1 MVDDRESR
9 DIEKVAIDIEKVDI
23 EMIKMERIK
32 IMINIYLDKDIS
44 SPSDI

>member
-9 DIEKVAIDIEKVDI
+9 YIETVAIDVEKVDI

-32 IMINIYLDKDIS
+32 IMINIYLDEDIS
-44 SPSDI
+44 SSSNI

>member
-9 DIEKVAIDIEKVDI
+9 YIEKVAKDVEKVDI

-32 IMINIYLDKDIS
+32 IMINIYLDEDIS
-44 SPSDI
+44 SSSNI

>member
-9 DIEKVAIDIEKVDI
+9 YIEKVAIDVEKVDI

-32 IMINIYLDKDIS
+32 IMINIYLDEDIS
-44 SPSDI
+44 SSSNI